1 MPTVTPSEGID
12 SYTELGYSQRD
23 NTIQVCQL
31 ILYYFLSALVDLPHY
46 LLFHDVRRKIFGLRG
61 IQWLLMLAII
71 CHKHMRRGIKARVHN
86 GSIPHKYVHISEL
99 ITPSQP
105 Y

>member
-1 MPTVTPSEGID
+1 MPTITPSGGID

-31 ILYYFLSALVDLPHY
+31 ILCHFLSVDLSHY
-46 LLFHDVRRKIFGLRG
+46 LLFPDMRRKIFGLRG

-105 Y
+105 H